1 MFEQFIAAH
10 VLQTGFGA
18 GSAVGSAVLLVNR
31 IFLGLFFSIGGF
43 HKLFNRRRHA
53 ELVSTLRSARIP
65 LVGLNQWWV
74 PGIEFLGGLGLLA
87 GVLAPLA
94 ALALAFEL
102 LIAVWTDGPR
112 RIQSYGPIDRADW
125 LDDLLYL
132 PEMVGIVTL
141 LVVVALGP
149 GPFTLPALLS

>member
-1 MFEQFIAAH
+1 M
-10 VLQTGFGA
+10 G
-18 GSAVGSAVLLVNR
+18 
-31 IFLGLFFSIGGF
+31 
-43 HKLFNRRRHA
+43 
-53 ELVSTLRSARIP
+53 SARIP

-74 PGIEFLGGLGLLA
+74 PGTEFLGGLALLA

-102 LIAVWTDGPR
+102 LVAVWADGPK
-112 RIQSYGPIDRADW
+112 RIQSYRPIDTADW

-149 GPFTLPALLS
+149 GPFTLPALLSWVS